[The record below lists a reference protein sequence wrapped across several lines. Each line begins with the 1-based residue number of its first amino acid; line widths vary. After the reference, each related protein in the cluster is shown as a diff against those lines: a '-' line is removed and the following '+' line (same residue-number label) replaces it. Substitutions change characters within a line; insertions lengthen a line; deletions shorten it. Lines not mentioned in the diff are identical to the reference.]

1 MSDEITKRKVGRPSI
16 KSPEVV
22 EEIIERLTKGE
33 TMRSICNDSR
43 MPSIMTIFRW
53 ESECSEFCELSARA
67 RERGTHQ
74 LADECIAIADDPEL
88 DPADK
93 RVRIDTRIR
102 LIGKWNQKKYGD
114 KIEVEANQS
123 NNIRLSFTIP
133 HRDAPVD
140 ILELES
146 PDSIAIQ
153 DRDGS
158 QANNAVADIAEI
170 EPIEIDRD

>member
-1 MSDEITKRKVGRPSI
+1 MA
-16 KSPEVV
+16 
-22 EEIIERLTKGE
+22 
-33 TMRSICNDSR
+33 SICNDSH
-43 MPSIMTIFRW
+43 MPDYGTLWRW
-53 ESECSEFCELSARA
+53 TRENSDFQDESARA
-67 RERGTHQ
+67 RETGTHA
-74 LADECIAIADDPEL
+74 LADQCIAIADDPEL

-93 RVRIDTRIR
+93 RIRIDTRIR

-114 KIEVEANQS
+114 KIEVESNQS
-123 NNIRLSFTIP
+123 NNIKLSFTIP

-140 ILELES
+140 VLELES